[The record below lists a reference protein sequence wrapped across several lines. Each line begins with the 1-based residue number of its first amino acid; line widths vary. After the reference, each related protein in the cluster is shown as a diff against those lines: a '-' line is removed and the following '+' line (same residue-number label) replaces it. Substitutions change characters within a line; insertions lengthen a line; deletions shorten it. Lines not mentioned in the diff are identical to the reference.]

1 VISEEAGKLLNVQ
14 AHVVS
19 RTKLFSLHDFH
30 LDISLQGLGIW
41 RAQVGFIMLLCLH
54 TWHRK
59 DSLNLLAEVYR
70 PVIKGYWHLFH
81 SLYQVILSFWG
92 QQYKFNA
99 VCSQPQH
106 TMDRDAVY
114 LE

>member
-1 VISEEAGKLLNVQ
+1 VISEEADKLLNVQ

-81 SLYQVILSFWG
+81 SLYQV
-92 QQYKFNA
+92 
-99 VCSQPQH
+99 
-106 TMDRDAVY
+106 
-114 LE
+114 E